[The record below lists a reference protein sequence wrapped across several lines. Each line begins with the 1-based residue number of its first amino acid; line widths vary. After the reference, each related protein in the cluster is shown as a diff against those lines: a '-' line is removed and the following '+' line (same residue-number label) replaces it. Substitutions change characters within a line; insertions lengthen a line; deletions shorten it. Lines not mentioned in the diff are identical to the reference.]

1 MADIEFIVEGDGG
14 FLSGNE
20 AVARGVLEAGVSV
33 GTSYPG
39 SPASRITVSYT
50 HLTLPTKA

>member
-33 GTSYPG
+33 GTSYPCLLYT
-39 SPASRITVSYT
+39 SPSPRD
-50 HLTLPTKA
+50 